1 MRCIEVLQPTV
12 QTIGRKAAII
22 IRPAQ
27 EVRWNAAMIQSAQ
40 KLLEEAL
47 RLSEDD
53 RAALAARL
61 IESLEEP
68 EEPDARDA
76 WDQEIARRLER
87 LDRGEVKTIPW
98 AEARTMIRGESDA
111 ASNS

>member
-1 MRCIEVLQPTV
+1 
-12 QTIGRKAAII
+12 
-22 IRPAQ
+22 
-27 EVRWNAAMIQSAQ
+27 MIQSAQ
-40 KLLEEAL
+40 RLLEDAL
-47 RLSEDD
+47 RLPEND

-68 EEPDARDA
+68 EDPDAQDA

-98 AEARTMIRGESDA
+98 AEARRMIRGESDA

>member
-1 MRCIEVLQPTV
+1 
-12 QTIGRKAAII
+12 
-22 IRPAQ
+22 
-27 EVRWNAAMIQSAQ
+27 MIQSAQ
-40 KLLEEAL
+40 KLLEDAL
-47 RLSEDD
+47 RLPEGD

-68 EEPDARDA
+68 EDPDALEA

-98 AEARTMIRGESDA
+98 AEARRLIRGESDA
-111 ASNS
+111 ASSG